1 MNCKHCNAVEDERC
15 DYTMSLTSRK
25 DRLAPH
31 TLPPGATVDGTC
43 CGRWV
48 EVSGMKVPLPVPT
61 TGPVGGDEDG
71 AGIVGEEEDNDD
83 VGETVTTLD
92 SGMRGFISMLSV
104 SVYASLVV
112 VPTLATNIL
121 FGDVEIF
128 EEMGL
133 QAVVPVDGDRQG
145 ETIDSGGPK

>member
-1 MNCKHCNAVEDERC
+1 M
-15 DYTMSLTSRK
+15 
-25 DRLAPH
+25 APH

-48 EVSGMKVPLPVPT
+48 EVSGIKVPLPVPT
-61 TGPVGGDEDG
+61 TIPAGGDEDG
-71 AGIVGEEEDNDD
+71 TGSVGDEEDNDD
-83 VGETVTTLD
+83 VGETITTLD
-92 SGMRGFISMLSV
+92 SGMLGLRSMLPV
-104 SVYASLVV
+104 SVYASLVVV

-133 QAVVPVDGDRQG
+133 QAVVPVDGDIQG

>member
-1 MNCKHCNAVEDERC
+1 M
-15 DYTMSLTSRK
+15 
-25 DRLAPH
+25 APH

-43 CGRWV
+43 CGRWL
-48 EVSGMKVPLPVPT
+48 EVSGIKVPLPVPT
-61 TGPVGGDEDG
+61 TDPAGGDEDG
-71 AGIVGEEEDNDD
+71 TGSVGEEEDNDD
-83 VGETVTTLD
+83 VGETITTLD
-92 SGMRGFISMLSV
+92 SGMLGLRSMLPV
-104 SVYASLVV
+104 SVYASVVV

-133 QAVVPVDGDRQG
+133 QAVVPVDGDLQG

>member
-1 MNCKHCNAVEDERC
+1 M
-15 DYTMSLTSRK
+15 
-25 DRLAPH
+25 APH

-43 CGRWV
+43 CGRWL
-48 EVSGMKVPLPVPT
+48 EVSGIKVPLPVPT
-61 TGPVGGDEDG
+61 TDPAGGDEDVTG
-71 AGIVGEEEDNDD
+71 SVGEEEDNDD
-83 VGETVTTLD
+83 VGETITTLD
-92 SGMRGFISMLSV
+92 SGMLGLRSMLPV
-104 SVYASLVV
+104 SVYASVVV

-133 QAVVPVDGDRQG
+133 QAVVPVDGDLQG